1 MGVYHNFVYG
11 TIYII
16 TKYMGVSLYGMSI
29 DIWDYLCYNGYCQ
42 KGKAHEQ
49 GRGYDGMA
57 KGRKKSRRKRKP
69 TAAPKRMTAFLD
81 SILAG
86 IISGLI
92 VAALVKLFNW

>member
-49 GRGYDGMA
+49 GRGVRNGKPKQEKAPQAETYGA
-57 KGRKKSRRKRKP
+57 AHENPEHRRYGDRGLDY
-69 TAAPKRMTAFLD
+69 RLD
-81 SILAG
+81 SDVGEDAD
-86 IISGLI
+86 
-92 VAALVKLFNW
+92 